1 VPRIKPPPH
10 LVVVSKPQ
18 PDFPPE
24 IARPLAVFAK
34 ALREKDASALQ
45 KLAAATDCFA
55 AISGYDN
62 DDAIAYAQE
71 LADAR
76 DLKPDDVQK
85 ALVAGKE
92 RAKVAKDYRKD
103 SPPSPSKVTKLPKKA
118 RTGDW
123 PDVRNDGHPAATCAN
138 ASRAIEL
145 LGIQCRFDIFHDRK
159 LVGGHAIEQW
169 AGEFSDHACLML
181 RARIKQKF
189 RIRSRQ
195 GEHQRCCR
203 AALSGAPV
211 RPGPRLPRW
220 LGVGRLRRI
229 DKWMTTYL
237 GADDTELTRDIGIL
251 ALVAAVRRV
260 RDPGCKFDQ
269 IVVLESPEGSGK
281 SSAIQILAGKENF
294 SDQTIL
300 GLDDRQ
306 QQENLR
312 GVWLYEIADLAGMSK
327 AEVDKVKAFASR
339 QDDRARPAYGRHLMK
354 QPRRCIFIATTNNET
369 YLKSQTGNRRF
380 WPVKIGDVVKLESL
394 KRDRDQLWA
403 EAAGLERDGLPLR
416 LSEELW
422 ATATAEQD
430 RRRDMDRWG

>member
-1 VPRIKPPPH
+1 MLRVLIK
-10 LVVVSKPQ
+10 
-18 PDFPPE
+18 
-24 IARPLAVFAK
+24 
-34 ALREKDASALQ
+34 EKFGFD
-45 KLAAATDCFA
+45 
-55 AISGYDN
+55 
-62 DDAIAYAQE
+62 
-71 LADAR
+71 
-76 DLKPDDVQK
+76 P
-85 ALVAGKE
+85 GKE
-92 RAKVAKDYRKD
+92 N
-103 SPPSPSKVTKLPKKA
+103 T
-118 RTGDW
+118 
-123 PDVRNDGHPAATCAN
+123 NDAAVQLCL
-138 ASRAIEL
+138 RH
-145 LGIQCRFDIFHDRK
+145 QFD
-159 LVGGHAIEQW
+159 
-169 AGEFSDHACLML
+169 
-181 RARIKQKF
+181 
-189 RIRSRQ
+189 
-195 GEHQRCCR
+195 
-203 AALSGAPV
+203 PV
-211 RPGPRLPRW
+211 RDYLDRLNW
-220 LGVGRLRRI
+220 DGVRRI

-430 RRRDMDRWG
+430 KRRDPDPWDEILADVQGFVCDTLDGGQEERISTKKLLTIHLNLPADRCTDVNQKRLGFVMKRLGWTKPANAMRIADEGQVRGFVRRLGGYRDGL